1 MDSITRE
8 VIRASLLA
16 YADEMTKN
24 FWRSSYSH
32 MNYEVRDFA
41 VGFVDPEGRIITQSR
56 FTHPAFTADLG
67 FVVRDAIAEQDEINP
82 DDVIMSNDPES
93 QGQHLN
99 NVVVMTPIYCCGEL
113 IAFSCVRAHWED
125 IGGATIG
132 STGTKT
138 TDIYQEGLQLK
149 AIKAYQKGVPNKEVL
164 KIISSNSRF
173 PKIILG
179 DFNAQIAACK
189 LGERRFGSLLLKYG
203 PEDVVRAIHEGWDMS
218 ERAARVALR
227 EIPKGEYRAESFLDN
242 DGVELNRP
250 VEIRVLVRVMDDK
263 MVIDFAGVA
272 DQVKGPLNSGYFGG
286 ALNVGRIAFKC
297 LTTPHLPSDE
307 GCFRPLE
314 VICPKGKMLNAA
326 FPAALAHWSVP
337 FPTILDTI
345 FRALADAIPQRIPAA
360 TRGDARGV
368 GVTGYDVSKGK
379 FFHISPPHMGGHGAR
394 PDADGPTPKCAI
406 QQGDEH
412 AVPIEVCETKSPIIF
427 ESLRLRQDSG
437 GAGKFRGGLG
447 IDAVFSLEIEGRLR
461 NMMIR
466 SKCPP
471 WGIHGGREGA
481 PNEAFVMKP
490 DGSAELLPRTTDY
503 PIPPGLKIRLLTG
516 GGGGYGNPL
525 ERDEDQVLQDVLDGY
540 VSLQAAEEQYG
551 VVIDSTN
558 FTINKEAT
566 LKKRRAMV
574 EGSKR

>member
-1 MDSITRE
+1 MDPITHE

-99 NVVVMTPIYCCGEL
+99 NVVVMTPIYFCGEV

-138 TDIYQEGLQLK
+138 TDIFQEGLQLK
-149 AIKAYQKGVPNKEVL
+149 AIRAYQKGVPNKEVL

-179 DFNAQIAACK
+179 DFDAQIAACK

-218 ERAARVALR
+218 ERAARAALR
-227 EIPKGEYRAESFLDN
+227 EIPPGEYGAESFLDN
-242 DGVELNRP
+242 DGVELDRP
-250 VEIRVLVRVMDDK
+250 VEIRVLVRVTEGK
-263 MVIDFAGVA
+263 MVIDFSGVV

-297 LTTPHLPSDE
+297 LTTPQLPSDE

-314 VICPKGKMLNAA
+314 VVCPKGKMLNAA
-326 FPAALAHWSVP
+326 FPAAMAHWSVP

-379 FFHISPPHMGGHGAR
+379 FFHLSPPHMGGHGAR

-427 ESLRLRQDSG
+427 ESLRLREDSG

-471 WGIHGGREGA
+471 WGIQGGREGA

-558 FTINKEAT
+558 FTIDKEAT

>member
-1 MDSITRE
+1 MDPITRE
-8 VIRASLLA
+8 VIRAALLA

-41 VGFVDPEGRIITQSR
+41 VGFVDPKGRIVIQSR

-67 FVVRDAIAEQDEINP
+67 FVVRDAIAEQDEVNP
-82 DDVIMSNDPES
+82 GDVIMSNDPES

-99 NVVVMTPIYCCGEL
+99 NVVVIAPIYFRGEV

-138 TDIYQEGLQLK
+138 TDIFQEGLQLK
-149 AIKAYQKGVPNKEVL
+149 AIKAYQRGVPNKEVL
-164 KIISSNSRF
+164 KIIRSNSRF
-173 PKIILG
+173 PEIILG

-189 LGERRFGSLLLKYG
+189 LGERRLGNLLLKYG
-203 PEDVVRAIHEGWDMS
+203 PEDVIRAIYEGWDMS
-218 ERAARVALR
+218 EKAARDALR

-242 DGVELNRP
+242 DGVEMDRT
-250 VEIRVLVRVMDDK
+250 VKIRVLVKVIDNK
-263 MVIDFAGVA
+263 MVIDFSEIA
-272 DQVKGPLNSGYFGG
+272 DQVKGPLNSGYYGG

-297 LTTPHLPSDE
+297 LTTPHLPSDD

-314 VICPKGKMLNAA
+314 VVCPKGKMLNAS
-326 FPAALAHWSVP
+326 FPAAMAHWSVP

-368 GVTGYDVSKGK
+368 GVTGYDASKGK
-379 FFHISPPHMGGHGAR
+379 FFHISPPHVGGHGAR
-394 PDADGPTPKCAI
+394 PIADGPAPKCAI

-412 AVPIEVCETKSPIIF
+412 AVPIELCETKYPIIF
-427 ESLRLRQDSG
+427 ESLRLRRDSG

-447 IDAVFSLEIEGRLR
+447 IESVSSLEIEGRLR

-466 SKCPP
+466 SKCSP
-471 WGIHGGREGA
+471 WGVLGGKDGA
-481 PNEAFVMKP
+481 PNEAFVIRP
-490 DGSAELLPRTTDY
+490 DGTEEVLPRVTDF
-503 PIPPGLKIRLLTG
+503 PIPPGQKVRLLTG

-525 ERDEDQVLQDVLDGY
+525 DRDEEQVLQDVLDGY
-540 VSLQAAEEQYG
+540 VSLQAAEEKYG
-551 VVIDSTN
+551 VVIDPEN
-558 FTINKEAT
+558 LTIDKEAT
-566 LKKRRAMV
+566 LEKRRAMS
-574 EGSKR
+574 EGGNR

>member
-189 LGERRFGSLLLKYG
+189 LGERRLGSLLLKYG
-203 PEDVVRAIHEGWDMS
+203 PADVVRAIHEGWDMS

-227 EIPKGEYRAESFLDN
+227 EIPKGVYRAESFLDN
-242 DGVELNRP
+242 DGVELDRP
-250 VEIRVLVRVMDDK
+250 VEIRVLVRVTEDK
-263 MVIDFAGVA
+263 MVIDFSGVA

-297 LTTPHLPSDE
+297 LTTPQLPSDE

-314 VICPKGKMLNAA
+314 VVCPKGKMLNAA
-326 FPAALAHWSVP
+326 FPAAMAHWSVP

-368 GVTGYDVSKGK
+368 GVTGYDVAKGK
-379 FFHISPPHMGGHGAR
+379 FFHLSPPHMGGHGAR

-412 AVPIEVCETKSPIIF
+412 AVPIEVCETKSPILF
-427 ESLRLRQDSG
+427 ESLRLREDSG

-471 WGIHGGREGA
+471 WGIQGGREGA

-490 DGSAELLPRTTDY
+490 DGTAELLPRTTDY
-503 PIPPGLKIRLLTG
+503 PIPPNLKIRLLTG
-516 GGGGYGNPL
+516 GGGGHGNPL

-540 VSLQAAEEQYG
+540 VSLQAAEGQYG

-558 FTINKEAT
+558 FTIDKEAT